1 MESMEMRTDPRDGQV
16 KAAGTA
22 GPAPAR
28 SRWRWLPWALAAAAV
43 VGAVVLLGR
52 GGAAYVAGFAGWV
65 ERQGHWGPV
74 LFVLGYAAATVAFLP
89 GSLLT
94 LAAGA
99 LFGLVWGTAIAFGG
113 AVAGST
119 AAFLVSRYLA
129 RPLVVRRLA
138 PDPRFRRIDEA
149 VGARGLRLVLLLR
162 LSPVLPFNVLNYALG
177 ATRVRLGDY
186 LLGAAGMLPGTVL
199 YVWTGKLAG
208 DVASVA
214 AGAAAPRG
222 PGYWTML
229 GVGLAATAAVTVMVT
244 RMARRALRGVDEDHV

>member
-1 MESMEMRTDPRDGQV
+1 MKLRDGEH
-16 KAAGTA
+16 AAG
-22 GPAPAR
+22 AP
-28 SRWRWLPWALAAAAV
+28 WRWALWALGAAAL

-52 GGAAYVAGFAGWV
+52 GGARYVPEFAGWV
-65 ERQGHWGPV
+65 ERQGSWAPV

-99 LFGLVWGTAIAFGG
+99 LFGLARGTAFAFTG
-113 AVAGST
+113 ALVGST
-119 AAFLVSRYLA
+119 AAFLVARYLA
-129 RPLVVRRLA
+129 RPLVVRRLG

-149 VGARGLRLVLLLR
+149 VGARGVRLVLLLR

-177 ATRVRLGDY
+177 ATRVRLRDY
-186 LLGAAGMLPGTVL
+186 LLGAVGMLPGTVL

-214 AGAAAPRG
+214 AGAADPRG

-244 RMARRALRGVDEDHV
+244 RMARRALRGVDENHA

>member
-1 MESMEMRTDPRDGQV
+1 MSMNAKPRGE
-16 KAAGTA
+16 KPMAEPATAA
-22 GPAPAR
+22 APVR
-28 SRWRWLPWALAAAAV
+28 SRWRWLLWALGGAAL

-52 GGAAYVAGFAGWV
+52 GGGRYVPEFATWV
-65 ERQGHWGPV
+65 QRQGHWAPV
-74 LFVLGYAAATVAFLP
+74 LFVLGYAVATVAFLP

-99 LFGLVWGTAIAFGG
+99 LFGLARGTALAFGG
-113 AVAGST
+113 AVLGST
-119 AAFLVSRYLA
+119 AAFLVARYLA
-129 RPLVVRRLA
+129 RPLVVRRLG

-149 VGARGLRLVLLLR
+149 VGARGVRLVLLLR

-177 ATRVRLGDY
+177 ATRVRLRDY
-186 LLGAAGMLPGTVL
+186 LLGAVGMLPGTVL

-208 DVASVA
+208 DVASAA

-229 GVGLAATAAVTVMVT
+229 GLGLAATAAVTVMVT
-244 RMARRALRGVDEDHV
+244 RMARRALKQVDEDHV

>member
-1 MESMEMRTDPRDGQV
+1 MRGGSVTTPE
-16 KAAGTA
+16 A
-22 GPAPAR
+22 
-28 SRWRWLPWALAAAAV
+28 SRGNRGRHLLWALGIA
-43 VGAVVLLGR
+43 GAVALLVVLGR
-52 GGAAYVAGFAGWV
+52 GGARYVPEFATWV
-65 ERQGHWGPV
+65 ERQGHWAPV

-99 LFGLVWGTAIAFGG
+99 IFGIARGAAFAFAG

-119 AAFLVSRYLA
+119 AAFLVARYLA
-129 RPLVVRRLA
+129 RPLVVRRLE

-149 VGARGLRLVLLLR
+149 VGARGVRLVLLLR

-177 ATRVRLGDY
+177 ATRVRLRDY
-186 LLGAAGMLPGTVL
+186 LLGAVGMLPGTVL

-214 AGAAAPRG
+214 AGTAAPRG
-222 PGYWTML
+222 PGYWAML

-244 RMARRALRGVDEDHV
+244 RMARRALKEAEEDHV